1 MRPSVVGVNKSGRP
15 VVYHP
20 PPPLLLPSGEQR
32 QRPPLLLPSNQ
43 LLQLNPAMG
52 RKRSRQNKSGQS
64 RDRNSSYSSNDRMA
78 VNGQTSRKR
87 KAGQSADSGRQK
99 KRERRW
105 SESGSEKKRERKRR
119 DSHIRKNN
127 KKQFTSRQELRK
139 KEKDKLPGIR
149 NRRSSGENILN

>member
-20 PPPLLLPSGEQR
+20 PPPLLLPSGQ

-43 LLQLNPAMG
+43 LLQLNPTMG
-52 RKRSRQNKSGQS
+52 RKRSRQNKNGQS
-64 RDRNSSYSSNDRMA
+64 RDRNSSYSSNDRMS

-87 KAGQSADSGRQK
+87 KAGRSGDSGRQK
-99 KRERRW
+99 KERGDGPSQVVKRNER
-105 SESGSEKKRERKRR
+105 ESGETHISERTTRNNLPLDRNSERK
-119 DSHIRKNN
+119 K
-127 KKQFTSRQELRK
+127 
-139 KEKDKLPGIR
+139 KDKLPGIR